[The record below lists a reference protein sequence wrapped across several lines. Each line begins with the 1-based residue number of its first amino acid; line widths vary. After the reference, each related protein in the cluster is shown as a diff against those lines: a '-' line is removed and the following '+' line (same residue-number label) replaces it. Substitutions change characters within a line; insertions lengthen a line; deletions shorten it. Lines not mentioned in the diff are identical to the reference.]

1 MKKIIYAI
9 IIANLLGVAYG
20 FYYYA
25 PQLASTP
32 NWLWLF
38 VADSPISVALAAA
51 FFTLALLGKKNN
63 LVTQLAVIANIKYGA
78 WTVFVLLY
86 YADYF
91 FSPTNALLYAI
102 MFATHAAMVVQGAF
116 IASFA
121 SASRVTTATA
131 LALAWFLTNDV
142 FDYLLF
148 NTHTRV
154 PETPEKLAVTALV
167 ALALTLAA
175 TLASVKYRG
184 KIIPRL
190 QEFIEKQARN
200 KNLAE

>member
-9 IIANLLGVAYG
+9 ILANLLGAAYG
-20 FYYYA
+20 VYYYS

-51 FFTLALLGKKNN
+51 FFTLALAGKKNE
-63 LVTQLAVIANIKYGA
+63 LLTQLAAIANIKYSA

-91 FSPTNALLYAI
+91 FSPANAVLYAI

-121 SASRVTTATA
+121 RATKITTAI
-131 LALAWFLTNDV
+131 ALAWFLTNDV
-142 FDYLLF
+142 FDYFLF
-148 NTHTRV
+148 KTHTSI
-154 PETPEKLAVTALV
+154 PEIPEKYAVTTVV
-167 ALALTLAA
+167 AVALTLIA
-175 TLASVKYRG
+175 TLASVKFKR
-184 KIIPRL
+184 KIVPKIY
-190 QEFIEKQARN
+190 EAVEKQFS
-200 KNLAE
+200 